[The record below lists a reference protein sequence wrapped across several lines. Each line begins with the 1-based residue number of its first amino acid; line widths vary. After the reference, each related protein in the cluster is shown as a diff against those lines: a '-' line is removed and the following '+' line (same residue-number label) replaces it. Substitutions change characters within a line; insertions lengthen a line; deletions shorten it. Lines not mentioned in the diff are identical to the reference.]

1 MSDGQTSQSTA
12 GDPQSLATAPAA
24 MLAALYA
31 AVGQALGNAA
41 HNAVSAQQQ
50 AQVLAQ
56 AAVTQGVAS
65 LYAVDTAALGIATEK
80 EIDRT

>member
-1 MSDGQTSQSTA
+1 MEGPTYV
-12 GDPQSLATAPAA
+12 
-24 MLAALYA
+24 AL
-31 AVGQALGNAA
+31 
-41 HNAVSAQQQ
+41 S

-80 EIDRT
+80 DTGKQ